1 MSTKDGFTPG
11 HPLPHFLIEHADE
24 ADVGKAWDG
33 AVISSRVLKGSI
45 LAATASL
52 IAILLVENPVAL
64 FANVVPSSL
73 IDMSAVE
80 PGTDQSMPA
89 STADTQALPPTAKDA
104 PSHIPSVRNSARLF
118 ADVTPS
124 AVSKSASQ
132 PDTDQST
139 PTIQSTPHAQAL
151 PPTAKGA
158 SSRDEIV
165 ATSQPAAQHQTEKSE
180 PPPEALFRQF
190 EAWAVE
196 KDARSRVGYLQPVQD
211 APAQVAQNATAP
223 VAENARAPLRPLQ
236 KSRHVRPV
244 HHARADTR
252 SVHDPRK
259 KVRREQTARAEVPPP
274 QEARAQDQPMQ
285 NLQIPSFLQTFGW
298 QN

>member
-11 HPLPHFLIEHADE
+11 HPLPHFLTEHADE

-33 AVISSRVLKGSI
+33 AVISSRVLKASI
-45 LAATASL
+45 LVATASL

-64 FANVVPSSL
+64 FASVVPSSL

-80 PGTDQSMPA
+80 PGTDQSTPA
-89 STADTQALPPTAKDA
+89 STADTPALPPTARDA
-104 PSHIPSVRNSARLF
+104 PSHIPSMRNSATLF

-139 PTIQSTPHAQAL
+139 PTIQSTADAQAL
-151 PPTAKGA
+151 PPTAKDA
-158 SSRDEIV
+158 SSRNEI
-165 ATSQPAAQHQTEKSE
+165 ASASEPAGQSQTENSE
-180 PPPEALFRQF
+180 PSSEALFRQF
-190 EAWAVE
+190 QAWAAE
-196 KDARSRVGYLQPVQD
+196 KDAQAQVGPVQPVQD
-211 APAQVAQNATAP
+211 ARVQVAQNATAP

-236 KSRHVRPV
+236 KPRHVGPV
-244 HHARADTR
+244 HHARAVTR
-252 SVHDPRK
+252 PVHDPRK
-259 KVRREQTARAEVPPP
+259 KVRQEQTARAEVPPP
-274 QEARAQDQPMQ
+274 QDARAQDQPLQ

-298 QN
+298 HN